1 VRDTT
6 ASTKTLTANIYAGS
20 FEPIAVPEL
29 GDSTYTGYSA
39 TTWHLLAD
47 PRILASAVMC
57 FLNGVEAPTIES
69 TDADFETLG
78 VKFRGYHDFGVAMS
92 EYLASVQA
100 NA

>member
-1 VRDTT
+1 
-6 ASTKTLTANIYAGS
+6 
-20 FEPIAVPEL
+20 
-29 GDSTYTGYSA
+29 
-39 TTWHLLAD
+39 
-47 PRILASAVMC
+47 MC